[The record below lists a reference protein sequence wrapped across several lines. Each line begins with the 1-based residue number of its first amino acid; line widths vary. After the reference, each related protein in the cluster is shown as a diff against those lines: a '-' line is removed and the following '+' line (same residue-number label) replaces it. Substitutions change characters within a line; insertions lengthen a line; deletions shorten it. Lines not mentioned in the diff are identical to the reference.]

1 MHKKLHD
8 YIMGMKAA
16 DAHEHLLPE
25 EERLAIKP
33 DVIWLFYQYASNDL
47 RSAGMSEKDAKTAMD
62 PDVSLDKRWRIFKP
76 YYALIKNT
84 GYAQGVR
91 CALKDLYGCDELNDK
106 TYLPTS
112 EKIASQNKPG
122 ITDRF
127 LGKKGRIGLILNC
140 NYLYEQPV
148 PYSFPIVR
156 LNLLWEDEFHKRLRH
171 LETQYKFKVT
181 CLDSFL
187 ELMTI
192 VFKDYGRHNAVGVK
206 MVATPP
212 AAIIGKRQAAGYF
225 LKILR
230 RKKPAGGECAA
241 LFFSFL
247 QDKAIELAARS
258 NLTVAVHCG
267 YLSGVNC
274 DFTKT
279 RITHMIPLLQRHPD
293 ARFDLFHLGY
303 PWIEEAIAVAK
314 AFTNV
319 SLNLCWSHAI
329 NPAAYERAVAGIACS
344 VPANKILAMGGDT
357 WRLPDVSYGF
367 LKMARISLARALS
380 GCIHDSRLAFDEARV
395 LAERWLYSNAFSIYP
410 QLKLHAPGKE

>member
-1 MHKKLHD
+1 MRKKLHD
-8 YIMGMKAA
+8 YIMGLKAV

-25 EERLAIKP
+25 EKRLTVKP
-33 DVIWLFYQYASNDL
+33 DVIWLFYQYAASDL
-47 RSAGMSEKDAKTAMD
+47 RSAGMSAKDAKTVMD
-62 PDVSLDKRWRIFKP
+62 PDASLDKRWRLFRP
-76 YYALIKNT
+76 YYEFIKNT
-84 GYAQGVR
+84 GFAQGVR
-91 CALKDLYGCDELNDK
+91 RALKDLYGCNELNDK
-106 TYLPTS
+106 TYGPAS

-127 LGKKGRIGLILNC
+127 LGKKGRIGLILNN
-140 NYLYEQPV
+140 NYLYKQPV
-148 PYSFPIVR
+148 SYAFPIVR
-156 LNLLWEDEFHKRLRH
+156 LNLLWEEEFHERLMD

-192 VFKDYGRHNAVGVK
+192 VFKDYRRHNVIGVK

-212 AAIIGKRQAAGYF
+212 AAIIGKSRAARYF
-225 LKILR
+225 MKMLR
-230 RKKPAGGECAA
+230 RKKMAGEECAA

-258 NLTVAVHCG
+258 NLTIAVHCG
-267 YLSGVNC
+267 YGTNC
-274 DFTKT
+274 YDFTQA
-279 RITHMIPLLQRHPD
+279 RITHMIPLLQRHPE

-303 PWIEEAIAVAK
+303 PWIGEAIAIAK
-314 AFTNV
+314 AFDNC

-329 NPAAYERAVAGIACS
+329 NLAAYERAVVEIASS

-367 LKMARISLARALS
+367 LKLARAGLARALS
-380 GCIHDSRLAFDEARV
+380 GCIHDGRLSFDEARD
-395 LAERWLYSNAFSIYP
+395 LAERWLYSNAFSVYP
-410 QLKLHAPGKE
+410 QLKLHATVKE